1 MIGDNIKRLRIYN
14 GWTQNDLANKSG
26 VSRVSIGNYERNDR
40 TPPAD
45 ILNKIS
51 IALGVSVNDLL
62 ENDLNFS
69 KKIIDSMEIP
79 ILKSVGF
86 GDTLEIISEDLNIEY
101 KLLESCVYENNELPI
116 DIQEKLLEA
125 FSCLDFP
132 SFLKFIEKYKD
143 VIQKSDRLDKFISEL
158 FVKNIYDIDQK
169 SLEILKSYIL
179 LVFSKDI
186 TNSLDDNM
194 LEDLQKELRKFIEF
208 KLYEYMNKNK
218 E

>member
-186 TNSLDDNM
+186 ANSLDDNM